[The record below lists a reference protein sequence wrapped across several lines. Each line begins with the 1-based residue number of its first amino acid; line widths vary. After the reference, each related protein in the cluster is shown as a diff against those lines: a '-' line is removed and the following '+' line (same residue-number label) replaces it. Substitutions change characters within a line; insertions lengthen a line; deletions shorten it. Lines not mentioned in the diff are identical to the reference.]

1 MEPERAKDF
10 MDLMGRVSEV
20 YGRDKPTTQAMALYL
35 ILLDRFPYES
45 IRQALLNH
53 MATSRFF
60 PVPADLIILLEGTVE
75 DRASMAWGNVLK
87 AISKAGGWN
96 RVQFEDPCIAPCL
109 EALGGWGHLCAT
121 LTRDREHAVEKAF
134 SAQYRRYAGK
144 AFCSGPTG
152 SSALPK
158 GGSTMEQTSGRV
170 YSVSKNGTIVEIEG
184 DPFPALAAHIS
195 PGGVNRDD
203 FALHDGHG
211 GL

>member
-35 ILLDRFPYES
+35 ILLERFPYES

-87 AISKAGGWN
+87 AIS
-96 RVQFEDPCIAPCL
+96 
-109 EALGGWGHLCAT
+109 
-121 LTRDREHAVEKAF
+121 
-134 SAQYRRYAGK
+134 
-144 AFCSGPTG
+144 
-152 SSALPK
+152 
-158 GGSTMEQTSGRV
+158 
-170 YSVSKNGTIVEIEG
+170 
-184 DPFPALAAHIS
+184 
-195 PGGVNRDD
+195 
-203 FALHDGHG
+203 
-211 GL
+211 